1 MAKPA
6 KSSILIVIEADYS
19 AALTLLLRYPVPEPP
34 HGPQSFVE
42 DALYLYRNL
51 SEEGGKHIIS
61 KHSAGRESTPV
72 RRSGSR
78 RGRRVG
84 SMQQRGSHRSLSPR
98 MSPSRF
104 LHEQG
109 GIEGIIQEAARG
121 VYSRGEKWGVA
132 KALRGAYEGLQS
144 ASNTPK
150 RLGSAPRWSL
160 DTGSMTTDETAK
172 FTARIHALEQ
182 RNINLAKLLEKA
194 TEDLWI
200 QQRELTKERP
210 DPATDA
216 LSLAIAKVQFVQ
228 VYLDNPTMPLPA
240 EEAPDDRVDNIAA
253 FDRISTIDHGSPK
266 AQSPT
271 RAPIKDNR
279 RNSKIRGP
287 NSPLR
292 TSPSSPGKSA
302 AALVTPSDSTPSL
315 NLPSTLSE
323 SQGSP
328 RARPALAQ
336 SSFSWILG
344 QEQRISDFVAASP
357 FSTEMERARGRAG
370 FLFGRQEIEEGNEPS
385 PVRKA
390 KRGDTG
396 GKEEEGPLGE
406 AITLANM
413 TSVHEETDAITVKRF
428 TH

>member
-1 MAKPA
+1 
-6 KSSILIVIEADYS
+6 
-19 AALTLLLRYPVPEPP
+19 
-34 HGPQSFVE
+34 
-42 DALYLYRNL
+42 
-51 SEEGGKHIIS
+51 
-61 KHSAGRESTPV
+61 
-72 RRSGSR
+72 
-78 RGRRVG
+78 
-84 SMQQRGSHRSLSPR
+84 

-150 RLGSAPRWSL
+150 RLGSAPRLSL
-160 DTGSMTTDETAK
+160 DAGSMTTDETAK
-172 FTARIHALEQ
+172 FTVRIHALEQ
-182 RNINLAKLLEKA
+182 RNVNLAKLLEKA

-210 DPATDA
+210 DPAMDT

-228 VYLDNPTMPLPA
+228 VYLDNPTMPLPT
-240 EEAPDDRVDNIAA
+240 EEAPDDRVDNTAA
-253 FDRISTIDHGSPK
+253 LDRTSTTDHGSPK

-271 RAPIKDNR
+271 RAPIKDSR

-292 TSPSSPGKSA
+292 TSPNSPDKPA
-302 AALVTPSDSTPSL
+302 AALVTPLNSMPSL
-315 NLPSTLSE
+315 NFPQKRSDSR
-323 SQGSP
+323 GSP
-328 RARPALAQ
+328 RVRPALAQ
-336 SSFSWILG
+336 SSFSWMLG

-357 FSTEMERARGRAG
+357 FSTEKERARGRAG
-370 FLFGRQEIEEGNEPS
+370 FLFGVEEVEDGKEPP

-390 KRGDTG
+390 KRGDNDG
-396 GKEEEGPLGE
+396 REGEGPLGE

-413 TSVHEETDAITVKRF
+413 ASVNEETDAITVKRF
-428 TH
+428 TR

>member
-6 KSSILIVIEADYS
+6 KCLILTVLEADYS

-34 HGPQSFVE
+34 YGPQSFVE
-42 DALYLYRNL
+42 DALYLYRDL

-61 KHSAGRESTPV
+61 KHSAGRESISVHT
-72 RRSGSR
+72 SGSR

-84 SMQQRGSHRSLSPR
+84 SRQQRGSRRSLSPR

-104 LHEQG
+104 LQEQG

-144 ASNTPK
+144 ASNSPK

-194 TEDLWI
+194 MEDLWI
-200 QQRELTKERP
+200 QQRELTKARP
-210 DPATDA
+210 DSATDA
-216 LSLAIAKVQFVQ
+216 LSLAIAKIQFVQ
-228 VYLDNPTMPLPA
+228 VYLENPTMPLPA
-240 EEAPDDRVDNIAA
+240 EEASDDRVGNAA
-253 FDRISTIDHGSPK
+253 ALDRTSTTDHGSPK

-271 RAPIKDNR
+271 RAPIKDSR
-279 RNSKIRGP
+279 RNSKIGGP
-287 NSPLR
+287 ISPLR
-292 TSPSSPGKSA
+292 TSPNSSDKSA
-302 AALVTPSDSTPSL
+302 VALIIPLNSIPSL
-315 NLPSTLSE
+315 NLPQNRSGAP
-323 SQGSP
+323 GSP
-328 RARPALAQ
+328 KARPALAQ

-357 FSTEMERARGRAG
+357 FSTEKERARGRAG
-370 FLFGRQEIEEGNEPS
+370 FLFGKEEVEDGKEPS

-390 KRGDTG
+390 KRGAMDG
-396 GKEEEGPLGE
+396 REEGPLEE

-413 TSVHEETDAITVKRF
+413 ASMKEETDAITVKRF
-428 TH
+428 TR